1 MVDPSP
7 IWGLI
12 EFGILVLC
20 CICSIPIAFSMG
32 VTGLIFAVLFY
43 GVLGGVNLAGL
54 TFWGQSF
61 KYALSLI
68 PLFVFMGEIISAC
81 DLGKEAFDSVKKWVG
96 NIKGG
101 LAIAATISCA
111 LFGTITGSTAG
122 TIAAIGGIT
131 LPEMKRS
138 GYNVRL
144 RTGAIA
150 MSGTLAAL
158 IPPSIMMVFYAVLTD
173 VSIGKLFIGG
183 VVPGV
188 ILTIF
193 YSVTVYSRVWL
204 NPKIAPVII
213 EKVTFKQRVASLKL
227 LFPIGLI
234 FLCMVGGLYTG
245 FFSATEAAGI
255 GATISIVTVVLLR
268 RLTWK
273 RLTHSTQGTLRITAF
288 IMLLVM
294 SAILF
299 ANTIAITRFPHALA
313 EMVTSL
319 QAPPLVIVFIIIAI
333 KIALGCV
340 LDVFGLMV
348 LTVPMFFP
356 VLMKLGFDPVWYGVM
371 TTVLVELAL
380 VTPPIAAHL
389 YITQSIDS
397 EATSMDVARGV
408 IPFYVAELVM
418 IVLMVFFPQI
428 VLWLPSKMYQ

>member
-20 CICSIPIAFSMG
+20 CLFSIPIAFSLG
-32 VTGLIFAVLFY
+32 VTGLIFGVLFY
-43 GVLGGVNLAGL
+43 GVLGGVSLAGL
-54 TFWGQSF
+54 TFWGQSY

-81 DLGKEAFDSVKKWVG
+81 DLGKEAFDAVKKWVG

-101 LAIAATISCA
+101 LAIASTISCA

-122 TIAAIGGIT
+122 TIAAIGGVC
-131 LPEMKRS
+131 LPEMKRY

-183 VVPGV
+183 IVPGV

-193 YSVTVYSRVWL
+193 YSLTVYVWVWL
-204 NPKIAPVII
+204 NPRIAPVIT
-213 EKVTFKQRVASLKL
+213 EKVTFKQKMSSLKL
-227 LFPIGLI
+227 LVPICII
-234 FLCMVGGLYTG
+234 FVSMVGGLYTG
-245 FFSATEAAGI
+245 FFSATEAAGM
-255 GATISIVTVVLLR
+255 GAVIAIVTVIVLR

-273 RLTHSTQGTLRITAF
+273 RLSHATQGTMRITAF

-294 SAILF
+294 GAILF
-299 ANTIAITRFPHALA
+299 ASTIAITRLPYALA
-313 EMVTSL
+313 EIVVNL
-319 QAPPLVIVFIIIAI
+319 QAPPLVIVFIVIAI
-333 KIALGCV
+333 TIVLGCV

-356 VLMKLGFDPVWYGVM
+356 CLMKLGFDPVWYGVL

-428 VLWLPSKMYQ
+428 VLWLPSKM